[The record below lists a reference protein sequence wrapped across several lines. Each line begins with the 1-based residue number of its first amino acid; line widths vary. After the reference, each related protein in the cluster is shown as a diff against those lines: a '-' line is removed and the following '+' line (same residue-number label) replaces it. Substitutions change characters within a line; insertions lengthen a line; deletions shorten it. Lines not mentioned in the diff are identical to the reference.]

1 MKIESSTDF
10 PISPLNPLIVTRI
23 VDNRI
28 FQRAYTLITKD
39 EFESFI
45 EENIQFKDD
54 RTLIGSWC
62 GEWKTNVF
70 QLDFEITI
78 QKVIEYGR
86 KKFKTF
92 KY

>member
-1 MKIESSTDF
+1 MKIEYNEDF

-23 VDNRI
+23 VDNKI
-28 FQRAYTLITKD
+28 FQRAYTLNTK
-39 EFESFI
+39 EELESFL
-45 EENIQFKDD
+45 EENIKFDDD
-54 RTLIGSWC
+54 RTLLGAWC

-70 QLDFEITI
+70 QLDFETTTH
-78 QKVIEYGR
+78 KVVEYGR